1 MILAPV
7 ISIDKVGPS
16 CNTSHALSSERNL
29 HLHSDSLLQPSI
41 SGKTPHLCPIKR
53 TTKKANNED
62 AWYRHV
68 PTHWSQWLQESFY
81 AYGNWSMEGLGHQP
95 KLPLPCQASYSVR
108 FSSSKRK
115 ESRVS
120 RANAMWVQSDTH
132 PSEWTLG
139 NLSVS
144 PSTTGGGNSLGW
156 LQRGLTRIRKPEG
169 GGGQHPDR

>member
-1 MILAPV
+1 MLAPV

-16 CNTSHALSSERNL
+16 CNISHALGSEGNL
-29 HLHSDSLLQPSI
+29 HLNSDSLLQPSI
-41 SGKTPHLCPIKR
+41 SGKTPHLCPMKR
-53 TTKKANNED
+53 TTKKVNNED

-68 PTHWSQWLQESFY
+68 PTHWSLMHTGTEAWKGWVTSPSSHCLANDRS
-81 AYGNWSMEGLGHQP
+81 
-95 KLPLPCQASYSVR
+95 KLLCQI
-108 FSSSKRK
+108 SSSKRK

-144 PSTTGGGNSLGW
+144 PSTTGGGDSLRW
-156 LQRGLTRIRKPEG
+156 LQRGLTQIRKPEG
-169 GGGQHPDR
+169 GGEQHPDR